1 MSKGTK
7 ATQGQPSDKFQVFF
21 YGCSVNDTTVSNR
34 SDLPRIIDCDPHPV
48 RRRRAAGLPGGFGD
62 RRREGQSHLQPAAAA
77 ARAAPKDHVRGGD
90 RGRVVDRPAAPA
102 ARDGFVN
109 QVLLIRIQIWG
120 QILSN

>member
-1 MSKGTK
+1 MTLVR
-7 ATQGQPSDKFQVFF
+7 AA
-21 YGCSVNDTTVSNR
+21 R
-34 SDLPRIIDCDPHPV
+34 V

-62 RRREGQSHLQPAAAA
+62 RRREGQSHLQPAAGAA
-77 ARAAPKDHVRGGD
+77 TKDHVGGGD